1 MSPLESFDT
10 KKCFFLFDLTHEA
23 S

>member
-1 MSPLESFDT
+1 MSPLKSFDT
-10 KKCFFLFDLTHEA
+10 KKVFFLFDLTHEA